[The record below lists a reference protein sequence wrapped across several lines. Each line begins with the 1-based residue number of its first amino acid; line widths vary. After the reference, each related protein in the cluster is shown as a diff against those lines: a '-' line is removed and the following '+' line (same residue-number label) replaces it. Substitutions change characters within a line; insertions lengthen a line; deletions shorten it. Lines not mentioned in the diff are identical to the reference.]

1 VEAMKALVRYS
12 LLMDRI
18 AKAMIGIGSKHEVFL
33 IENWPGNC
41 WNWSS
46 MSTHSKSPAL
56 EPAD

>member
-1 VEAMKALVRYS
+1 MKALVRYS

-18 AKAMIGIGSKHEVFL
+18 AKAMVGIGSKREVFL

-41 WNWSS
+41 WNRSS

>member
-41 WNWSS
+41 
-46 MSTHSKSPAL
+46 
-56 EPAD
+56 